1 MVQLETG
8 DVLVLGGKSSPQ
20 SDPQNR
26 KVTRYDPATGNFVE
40 QTPMIHERHSF
51 ACTTFKSA
59 KHGKFLYLTKYEIFF
74 PTC

>member
-26 KVTRYDPATGNFVE
+26 KVTRYDPATGKFEV

-59 KHGKFLYLTKYEIFF
+59 KHGKF
-74 PTC
+74 